1 MFTGIIEE
9 IGVLKERRDGS
20 HSCALTVR
28 CEKIL
33 EGTKIGDSIA
43 VNGTCLTVTKLNADS
58 FDVDVTPETMRRTAF
73 SIVRVGSKLN
83 LERALRIGDRLGGH
97 LVSGHVDFV
106 GKLIKKEQE
115 GNAVNLTFS
124 VPEQWMKYILAKGSI
139 AIDGVSLTIA
149 KKQSNSF
156 FVSLIPHTGEMTI
169 LLLKQIGD
177 PVNIEC
183 DCIGKYIEQLIGHN
197 TSSSIGVTM
206 DTLIAGGYK
215 GHYGK

>member
-20 HSCALTVR
+20 HSCTLTVR
-28 CEKIL
+28 CEKVL

-83 LERALRIGDRLGGH
+83 LERALRMGDRLGGH

-106 GKLIKKEQE
+106 GKLVKKEQE

-149 KKQSNSF
+149 KKQNNSF

>member
-1 MFTGIIEE
+1 
-9 IGVLKERRDGS
+9 
-20 HSCALTVR
+20 
-28 CEKIL
+28 
-33 EGTKIGDSIA
+33 
-43 VNGTCLTVTKLNADS
+43 
-58 FDVDVTPETMRRTAF
+58 
-73 SIVRVGSKLN
+73 
-83 LERALRIGDRLGGH
+83 
-97 LVSGHVDFV
+97 
-106 GKLIKKEQE
+106 
-115 GNAVNLTFS
+115 
-124 VPEQWMKYILAKGSI
+124 MKYILAKGSI

-149 KKQSNSF
+149 KKQNNSF

>member
-9 IGVLKERRDGS
+9 IGALKERRDGS
-20 HSCALTVR
+20 HSCTLTVR

>member
-20 HSCALTVR
+20 HSCTLTVR

-58 FDVDVTPETMRRTAF
+58 FDVDVRRTAF

>member
-20 HSCALTVR
+20 HSCTLTVR

-83 LERALRIGDRLGGH
+83 LERALRIGDKLGGH

-183 DCIGKYIEQLIGHN
+183 DCVGKYIEQLIGHN

>member
-20 HSCALTVR
+20 HSCTLTVR

-149 KKQSNSF
+149 KKHSHSF
-156 FVSLIPHTGEMTI
+156 VVSLIPHTGEMTI

>member
-20 HSCALTVR
+20 HSCTLTVR

-97 LVSGHVDFV
+97 LVCGHVDFV

>member
-9 IGVLKERRDGS
+9 IGVVKERRDGS
-20 HSCALTVR
+20 HSCTLTVR

>member
-20 HSCALTVR
+20 HSCTLTVR
-28 CEKIL
+28 CEKVL

-106 GKLIKKEQE
+106 GKLVKKEQE

-149 KKQSNSF
+149 KKQNNYF

>member
-20 HSCALTVR
+20 HSCTLTVR

-197 TSSSIGVTM
+197 TSSPIGVTM

>member
-20 HSCALTVR
+20 HSCTLTVR
-28 CEKIL
+28 CEKVL

-124 VPEQWMKYILAKGSI
+124 VPEQWMKYVLEKGSI

-149 KKQSNSF
+149 KKQNNSF

-177 PVNIEC
+177 PVNMEC

-197 TSSSIGVTM
+197 TSSSIGATM

>member
-20 HSCALTVR
+20 HSCTLTVR

-97 LVSGHVDFV
+97 LVSGHVDFM

-115 GNAVNLTFS
+115 RNAVNLTFS

>member
-9 IGVLKERRDGS
+9 IGVLKERREGS
-20 HSCALTVR
+20 HSCTLTVR
-28 CEKIL
+28 CEKVL

-106 GKLIKKEQE
+106 GKLVKKEQE

-149 KKQSNSF
+149 KKQNNSF

>member
-20 HSCALTVR
+20 HSCTLTVR

-197 TSSSIGVTM
+197 TSSSIGVTL
-206 DTLIAGGYK
+206 DTLIEGGYK

>member
-20 HSCALTVR
+20 HSCTLTVR
-28 CEKIL
+28 CEKVL

-106 GKLIKKEQE
+106 GKLVKKEQE
-115 GNAVNLTFS
+115 GNAVNVTFS

-149 KKQSNSF
+149 KKQNNSF

>member
-20 HSCALTVR
+20 HSCTLTVR

-124 VPEQWMKYILAKGSI
+124 VPEQWMKYMLAKGSI

>member
-20 HSCALTVR
+20 HSCTLTVR
-28 CEKIL
+28 CEKVL

-106 GKLIKKEQE
+106 GKLVKKEQE

-149 KKQSNSF
+149 KKQNNSF

>member
-20 HSCALTVR
+20 HSCTLTVR
-28 CEKIL
+28 CEKVL

-58 FDVDVTPETMRRTAF
+58 FDVDVTPETMRRTDF

-106 GKLIKKEQE
+106 GKLVKKEQE

-149 KKQSNSF
+149 KKQNNSF

>member
-20 HSCALTVR
+20 HSCTLTVR

-83 LERALRIGDRLGGH
+83 LERALRIGDKLGGH

>member
-20 HSCALTVR
+20 HSCTLTVR

-83 LERALRIGDRLGGH
+83 LERALRIGDRLGGN

>member
-20 HSCALTVR
+20 YSCTLTVR

>member
-20 HSCALTVR
+20 HSCTLTVR

-169 LLLKQIGD
+169 LLLKHIGD

>member
-20 HSCALTVR
+20 HSCTLTVR

-33 EGTKIGDSIA
+33 EDTKIGDSIA

>member
-20 HSCALTVR
+20 HSCTLTVR
-28 CEKIL
+28 CEKVL

-58 FDVDVTPETMRRTAF
+58 FDVDFTPETMRRTAF

-106 GKLIKKEQE
+106 GKLVKKEQE

-149 KKQSNSF
+149 KKQNNSF

>member
-20 HSCALTVR
+20 HSCTLTVR

-33 EGTKIGDSIA
+33 ESTKIGDSIA

>member
-1 MFTGIIEE
+1 MLIININTHHGETKRIMKTAISKTSKFIALAMMF
-9 IGVLKERRDGS
+9 L
-20 HSCALTVR
+20 A
-28 CEKIL
+28 
-33 EGTKIGDSIA
+33 
-43 VNGTCLTVTKLNADS
+43 S
-58 FDVDVTPETMRRTAF
+58 FTAF
-73 SIVRVGSKLN
+73 TACSSDDGDDSNIVKIDGQETKVISM
-83 LERALRIGDRLGGH
+83 
-97 LVSGHVDFV
+97 LVNQMEENTTISLTIASVD
-106 GKLIKKEQE
+106 KK
-115 GNAVNLTFS
+115 NPKVDNLTFS

>member
-20 HSCALTVR
+20 HSCTPTVR
-28 CEKIL
+28 CEKVL

-106 GKLIKKEQE
+106 GKLVKKEQE

-149 KKQSNSF
+149 KKQNNSF

>member
-20 HSCALTVR
+20 HSCTLTVR
-28 CEKIL
+28 CEKVL

>member
-20 HSCALTVR
+20 HSCTLTVR
-28 CEKIL
+28 CEKVL

-124 VPEQWMKYILAKGSI
+124 VPEQWMKYVLEKGSI

-149 KKQSNSF
+149 KKQNNSF

-177 PVNIEC
+177 PVNMEC

>member
-20 HSCALTVR
+20 HSCTLTVR

-183 DCIGKYIEQLIGHN
+183 DCIGKYIDQLIGHN

>member
-20 HSCALTVR
+20 HSCTLTVR
-28 CEKIL
+28 CEKVL

-73 SIVRVGSKLN
+73 
-83 LERALRIGDRLGGH
+83 RIGDRLGGH

-106 GKLIKKEQE
+106 GKLVKKEQE

-149 KKQSNSF
+149 KKQNNSF

>member
-20 HSCALTVR
+20 HSCTLTVR

-139 AIDGVSLTIA
+139 AMDGVSLTIA

>member
-20 HSCALTVR
+20 HSCTLTVR

-58 FDVDVTPETMRRTAF
+58 FDVDVTPETMRRKAF

>member
-20 HSCALTVR
+20 HSCTLTVR

-139 AIDGVSLTIA
+139 AIDAVSLTIA

>member
-20 HSCALTVR
+20 HSCTLTVR

-106 GKLIKKEQE
+106 GKLIKKE

>member
-20 HSCALTVR
+20 HSCTLTVR

-215 GHYGK
+215 RHYGK

>member
-20 HSCALTVR
+20 HSCTLTVR

-156 FVSLIPHTGEMTI
+156 FVSLIPHTGEITI

>member
-20 HSCALTVR
+20 HSCTLTVR

-183 DCIGKYIEQLIGHN
+183 DCIGKYIEQLIEHN

>member
-20 HSCALTVR
+20 HSCTLTVR

-197 TSSSIGVTM
+197 TSLSIGVTM

>member
-20 HSCALTVR
+20 HSCTLTVR

-83 LERALRIGDRLGGH
+83 LERALRIGDRLGGN
-97 LVSGHVDFV
+97 LVSGHVDFM

-115 GNAVNLTFS
+115 RNAVNLTFS